1 MTRTALAG
9 RDNNLPQRGFLHEER
24 VFIPYATP
32 ASRIPGSGVPAVV
45 FIAAVI
51 PVELAPVPLVA
62 FPEVIFVM
70 IQVIPELVDG
80 PVGEEMLETPVEEHL
95 AVHRLDLKSVAEFD
109 EVPVKQRAQRAG

>member
-1 MTRTALAG
+1 
-9 RDNNLPQRGFLHEER
+9 
-24 VFIPYATP
+24 
-32 ASRIPGSGVPAVV
+32 
-45 FIAAVI
+45 
-51 PVELAPVPLVA
+51 
-62 FPEVIFVM
+62 M